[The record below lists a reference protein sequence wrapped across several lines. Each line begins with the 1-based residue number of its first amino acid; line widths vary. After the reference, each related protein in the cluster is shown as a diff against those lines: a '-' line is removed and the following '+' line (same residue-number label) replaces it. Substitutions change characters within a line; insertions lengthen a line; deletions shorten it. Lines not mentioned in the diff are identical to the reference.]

1 MKKIF
6 VQILALSTL
15 LPCLLTARPAGA
27 TDYTLTLLAQGSGTV
42 TPDNTNSTHPAN
54 VKITVTAT
62 PNAGWYFSSWSGNAA
77 GSVNPLLVTMTSDLV
92 ITGNFLAYP
101 TYALALVTNG
111 QGSIALS
118 PAGGAYYSNTTVT
131 ATATPAAGWVFAGWS
146 GAAAS
151 ASNSVAFALNTNGV
165 LTGTFAQL
173 PAFDA
178 QPVSLSDY
186 IGSTV
191 GFSAHAVGTAP
202 LTYQWFFSG
211 GALNNANNSTL
222 SLTNVGTGQAGN
234 YWVVATNEY
243 GSATSQVASL
253 TLTNHVGPTNV
264 VSSLDETSL
273 RAAIAAGGWVG
284 IQFNGPL
291 TLANTITITNNVVLD
306 GGNYSSTLS
315 GGNAVRL
322 FYVTTGASLTI
333 TNLTLANGNCQVT
346 TGAPGTPADAGAIY
360 NDGGTVTLVGCT
372 LTNNMAQA
380 IFLAGLARG
389 GAIYNN
395 GGTVSIYQSVLIS
408 NSVSGGGG
416 NASESQYGSVG
427 SGLGGAIYNTNG
439 TMTLLGCAVNANIS
453 QGNCASFGTALTMG
467 GAVFQASGSMSIE
480 NSGFASNQALGG
492 SGNGSPA
499 PPASPAYGGA
509 LAFTGGSVVINH
521 CQLASNQ
528 AIAGNAGFDGIG
540 APAFGGAVYSSA
552 VLDIVDSSISGNRA
566 LAGDSVHYQTGS
578 VDGFGGGI
586 FNAGIAMLNRCL
598 ICSNY
603 VQGGQAASSM
613 GEASTGFRGLG
624 GGLFN
629 ASQLAATNCTIALN
643 FAVGGPGSYSLL
655 PATSGNAFGGGVFN
669 NASAVFMALNDTIA
683 SNQCLSPSGFQLLSG
698 LAAGGQLANSNGVSH
713 LHNSLIAYSG
723 SSSTAYGPIIDDGY
737 NICDDASAS
746 LDSGSSYNNTD
757 PGLAPLGDYGGPT
770 WCMALL
776 ASSPAI
782 DGADPADFP
791 ATDQRGYGRP
801 ADGYADMGAY
811 EYGAVPVP
819 ITPVPSLN
827 LSLSKTNLV
836 FAYTAYSNYTYRLQF
851 STNLLTWSDFA
862 TNGPSA
868 TQTNLTQ
875 SLSKPGYDRC
885 YFRLL
890 QQ

>member
-1 MKKIF
+1 M
-6 VQILALSTL
+6 
-15 LPCLLTARPAGA
+15 
-27 TDYTLTLLAQGSGTV
+27 
-42 TPDNTNSTHPAN
+42 
-54 VKITVTAT
+54 
-62 PNAGWYFSSWSGNAA
+62 
-77 GSVNPLLVTMTSDLV
+77 
-92 ITGNFLAYP
+92 
-101 TYALALVTNG
+101 
-111 QGSIALS
+111 
-118 PAGGAYYSNTTVT
+118 
-131 ATATPAAGWVFAGWS
+131 
-146 GAAAS
+146 
-151 ASNSVAFALNTNGV
+151 
-165 LTGTFAQL
+165 
-173 PAFDA
+173 
-178 QPVSLSDY
+178 
-186 IGSTV
+186 
-191 GFSAHAVGTAP
+191 
-202 LTYQWFFSG
+202 
-211 GALNNANNSTL
+211 NNANNSTL
-222 SLTNVGTGQAGN
+222 SLANVGTGQAGN
-234 YWVVATNEY
+234 YWVVANNDY

-264 VSSLDETSL
+264 VSSPDETSL

-306 GGNYSSTLS
+306 GGNYSSILS

-372 LTNNMAQA
+372 LTNNSAQSL
-380 IFLAGLARG
+380 IYGGLARG

-395 GGTVSIYQSVLIS
+395 AGTLSLYESVLAS
-408 NSVSGGGG
+408 NSVTGGGYLSSTFPDG
-416 NASESQYGSVG
+416 TVG
-427 SGLGGAIYNTNG
+427 TGLGGAIYNTNG
-439 TMTLLGCAVNANIS
+439 TVAIVGCSLTGNIS
-453 QGNCASFGTALTMG
+453 SSSCAPQGTGVAMG
-467 GAVFQASGSMSIE
+467 GALDQASGTMTIE
-480 NSGFASNQALGG
+480 ESVFTLNQAVGG
-492 SGNGSPA
+492 PGAGVA
-499 PPASPAYGGA
+499 LPASPAYGGA
-509 LAFTGGSVVINH
+509 LAVSGGALAMDHCVCSLNTASGGPSGNH
-521 CQLASNQ
+521 SQSASAYGGALYAVAATVTVNDSTFSLNQ
-528 AIAGNAGFDGIG
+528 VFAGGNNYYNNGTS
-540 APAFGGAVYSSA
+540 AFGGAVYN
-552 VLDIVDSSISGNRA
+552 SGSLCFN
-566 LAGDSVHYQTGS
+566 GCSVYSNSVQGGVGFGFGFFGGYLNGGNGS
-578 VDGFGGGI
+578 GGGI
-586 FNAGIAMLNRCL
+586 FNG
-598 ICSNY
+598 
-603 VQGGQAASSM
+603 
-613 GEASTGFRGLG
+613 
-624 GGLFN
+624 
-629 ASQLAATNCTIALN
+629 SQMTATNCTIALN
-643 FAVGGPGSYSLL
+643 SANGAVGAIG
-655 PATSGNAFGGGVFN
+655 GNALGGGVYN
-669 NASAVFMALNDTIA
+669 QASFAALNVTIA
-683 SNQCLSPSGFQLLSG
+683 SNSCISPGNGVLSGSQVLMSG
-698 LAAGGQLANSNGVSH
+698 LAAGCQLANSNGVLH

-723 SSSTAYGPIIDDGY
+723 TNSTAYGPITDDGY

-782 DGADPADFP
+782 DGADPTDFP